1 MGRRKG
7 SKNKPKEVNNAISV
21 REISLSN
28 IRADDN
34 VGVSILDLSETVRT
48 RDIPILKYN
57 SESSRTKGVEK
68 RILSLVSKHKN
79 FHLNTDVLIEY
90 DMYFIDSGGW
100 AFAQI
105 DGKYDILI
113 SHVRNLLPFLGGPY
127 PIGEQKRSYT
137 RRTVRRGTRL
147 G

>member
-57 SESSRTKGVEK
+57 SESSRTK
-68 RILSLVSKHKN
+68 
-79 FHLNTDVLIEY
+79 
-90 DMYFIDSGGW
+90 
-100 AFAQI
+100 
-105 DGKYDILI
+105 
-113 SHVRNLLPFLGGPY
+113 
-127 PIGEQKRSYT
+127 
-137 RRTVRRGTRL
+137 
-147 G
+147 